1 VRFEWDKQKNLINIQ
16 KHGLDF
22 ADAHKVFDNPMLI
35 QLDNRFEYGEERWVG
50 IGLLNHLIVVVVY
63 VEQDEGEIIRI
74 ISMRKAL
81 KYERRRFEETI
92 TN

>member
-1 VRFEWDKQKNLINIQ
+1 MRFEWDKQKNQINIA

-35 QLDNRFEYGEERWVG
+35 QLDARYDYDEERWIG
-50 IGLLNHLIVVVVY
+50 IGLLNHLVVVVVY
-63 VEQDEGEIIRI
+63 VERSDGEIIRI
-74 ISMRKAL
+74 ISMRKAMN
-81 KYERRRFEETI
+81 YERRRFEESI